1 MKSQQLMWHG
11 QAQELPISSKQ
22 QPSRLSQTRPAGIPA
37 AYAAIVLAALAFSL
51 VLAYGMAS
59 ATIARG
65 GYTEQSLRREIEDLR
80 AQTALLRYQIH
91 LAQSSERVQ
100 ETADRMGLTAADSEK
115 DVDYVLLPH
124 SAPVETTEL
133 AAADPSDGSTTLATA
148 VAEFAAGMVT
158 SAGGRAEASVEKGH
172 RP

>member
-1 MKSQQLMWHG
+1 V
-11 QAQELPISSKQ
+11 I
-22 QPSRLSQTRPAGIPA
+22 
-37 AYAAIVLAALAFSL
+37 AALAFSL

-59 ATIARG
+59 AAITRD

-91 LAQSSERVQ
+91 LAQSSERVS
-100 ETADRMGLTAADSEK
+100 ETAQRLGLDPADPET

-133 AAADPSDGSTTLATA
+133 AAADPNDGSTTLAAA
-148 VAEFAAGMVT
+148 VAEFAAGMVS
-158 SAGGRAEASVEKGH
+158 SAGGRAEASVEEGH